1 MAIEL
6 NVDAKPKAKA
16 PKKNPQVYPQLP
28 HVHAEL
34 IKAWADGAQI
44 EYYSKLF
51 DKWILCVGDVKP
63 MWEVGAQ
70 YRIAVPKKPDVL
82 HLLNMGNVTL
92 TNGKQ
97 WVSQFEGT
105 PNLKLIFDGET
116 NKLISAELI

>member
-16 PKKNPQVYPQLP
+16 PKKKAQVYQQPP
-28 HVHAEL
+28 RVHAKL

-44 EYYSKLF
+44 EYFHKNQQQ
-51 DKWILCVGDVKP
+51 WVLCAVPGWAKHI
-63 MWEVGAQ
+63 Q
-70 YRIAVPKKPDVL
+70 YRIAVPKKPDVM
-82 HLLNMGNVTL
+82 HLINMGNVTL
-92 TNGKQ
+92 ANGKQ

-116 NKLISAELI
+116 NKLIKAEIV